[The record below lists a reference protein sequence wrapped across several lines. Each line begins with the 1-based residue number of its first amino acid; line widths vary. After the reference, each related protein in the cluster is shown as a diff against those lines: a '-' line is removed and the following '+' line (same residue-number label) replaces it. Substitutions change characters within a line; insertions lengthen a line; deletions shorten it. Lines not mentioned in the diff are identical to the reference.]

1 MSDLLGS
8 QDIFCPQI
16 LAVSGEKRVFQH
28 PLAITLKIPQS
39 NTNLCPIRRNSPT
52 LSTLPMSMKEL
63 VS

>member
-28 PLAITLKIPQS
+28 PRDLTPAIAPNRRLTDGG
-39 NTNLCPIRRNSPT
+39 NLNS
-52 LSTLPMSMKEL
+52 
-63 VS
+63 VIA

>member
-28 PLAITLKIPQS
+28 PRDFATAMLNLTCKIPKQPS
-39 NTNLCPIRRNSPT
+39 L
-52 LSTLPMSMKEL
+52 EGG
-63 VS
+63 VYEAF

>member
-28 PLAITLKIPQS
+28 PQAISRTTIGSLTPPS
-39 NTNLCPIRRNSPT
+39 GESDRERNAVC
-52 LSTLPMSMKEL
+52 LRINGRLL
-63 VS
+63 